1 MSLPVFLAPP
11 QDLAALHIGS
21 TYVLAG
27 QEGHHAAIVQ
37 RRQVGEEL
45 EIVDGAGHRLSGVI
59 TQVAGREVSIA
70 VSALQREDPAH
81 PRITIVQGLIKG
93 GGDEAIAAMTEA
105 GVDEII
111 PWQAQRSIAKW
122 PASKAQRAR
131 LKWQATAREATKQ
144 ARRAYIPRVRDVVQN
159 QQLTEEI
166 RQATRA
172 AAQDGPAQQ
181 ADAPA
186 SKTLVLIAHEGSADG
201 LIHSAGLPNVGQVW
215 CIIGPEGGIS
225 EAELEQFTAAGARPI
240 SLGPH
245 VLRARNAGLV
255 ATSLLRALTADRKA
269 Q

>member
-11 QDLAALHIGS
+11 QDLAALRIGS

-27 QEGHHAAIVQ
+27 PEGHHAAVVQ
-37 RRQVGEEL
+37 RLRVGEEL

-59 TQVAGREVSIA
+59 TQVAGREVHIEI
-70 VSALQREDPAH
+70 SALHREDPAR

-111 PWQAQRSIAKW
+111 PWQAQRSIARW
-122 PASKAQRAR
+122 QASKAERAR
-131 LKWQATAREATKQ
+131 LKWQTTAREATKQ
-144 ARRAYIPRVRDVVQN
+144 ARRAYVPQVRDVVQN
-159 QQLTEEI
+159 QELTEVI
-166 RQATRA
+166 RA
-172 AAQDGPAQQ
+172 AMNAEAQSGLAQPAGTQ
-181 ADAPA
+181 
-186 SKTLVLIAHEGSADG
+186 SGEKLVLIAHESSADA
-201 LIHSAGLPNVGQVW
+201 LTHIAGIQDAAEVW

-225 EAELEQFTAAGARPI
+225 DAELEQFTAAGARPV

-255 ATSLLRALTADRKA
+255 ATSLLRALTADREA